1 MKKYK
6 WGILAPGK
14 MSAKFTKGIGILDK
28 AELYAVGSRD
38 LQRAK
43 KFAEEF
49 GFKKYYGS
57 YEELAADPD
66 LDIVY
71 IASPHS
77 YHKEHSLLCL
87 RNGRNVICEKALQL
101 ILGKSKK

>member
-14 MSAKFTKGIGILDK
+14 MSAKFVRGLKILEN

-43 KFAEEF
+43 KFADEF
-49 GFKKYYGS
+49 GFKKYYGT
-57 YEELAADPD
+57 YDELATDPD
-66 LDIVY
+66 VEIIY

-77 YHKEHSLLCL
+77 LHHEI
-87 RNGRNVICEKALQL
+87 GP
-101 ILGKSKK
+101 